1 MRTSKRAETERESIL
16 ERTLVIIK
24 PDSVQR
30 SLIGEII
37 GRLERRGLRIVALKM
52 MKMSEKLAEVHYAE
66 HKNKDFYASLIRHI
80 TSGPVVAMVLEG
92 EGAIEMVRHMIGST
106 NPAEAQPGTIR
117 GDLGIMTRQNL
128 VHASDSPESAA
139 TEIPRFF
146 SPEEVVS
153 SPRDVDRWIFG

>member
-1 MRTSKRAETERESIL
+1 MIASKGAKTERESML

-24 PDSVQR
+24 PDGVQR

-37 GRLERRGLRIVALKM
+37 GRLERRGLRIIALKM
-52 MKMSEKLAEVHYAE
+52 MKMSEKLAGVHYAE
-66 HKNKDFYASLIRHI
+66 HRNKDFYASLMRHI

-92 EGAIEMVRHMIGST
+92 EGIIEMVRHMIGST

-117 GDLGIMTRQNL
+117 GDLGIMTRLNL

-139 TEIPRFF
+139 IEIPRFF
-146 SPEEVVS
+146 SPEEIVS
-153 SPRDVDRWIFG
+153 LPRDVDRWIFV